1 MSKEVK
7 EVKEESFEEVWK
19 KHKKGCFIWIGV
31 IVLCFGLGGIVG
43 YLDDTP
49 KVKIDPC
56 KCIKTSSKKDLGLSY
71 DESYWNKCVD
81 KYYSVDNLFN
91 KCVTKD

>member
-7 EVKEESFEEVWK
+7 ELSKDEEWEK
-19 KHKKGCFIWIGV
+19 NKKGCFIGIGV
-31 IVLCFGLGGIVG
+31 IVLCFVGGGIVG
-43 YLDDTP
+43 YFDDTP

-56 KCIKTSSKKDLGLSY
+56 KCIKISSKKDLGLSY

-81 KYYSVDNLFN
+81 KYYSVDNLYN